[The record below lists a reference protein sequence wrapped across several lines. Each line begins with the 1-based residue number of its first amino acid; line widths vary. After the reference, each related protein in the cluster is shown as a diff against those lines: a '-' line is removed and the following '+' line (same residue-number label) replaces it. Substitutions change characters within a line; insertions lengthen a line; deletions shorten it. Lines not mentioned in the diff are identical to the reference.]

1 MIEFWLPTWFP
12 TFSGLLTLLFAF
24 NFILALT
31 IIFLERKDPSA
42 TLAWIMILFL
52 IPAVGILFYFMFSQN
67 ISRQRIFRLSRY
79 EELVVNSP
87 LREQIA
93 QVQCDRFRFVN
104 DEAKKWQ
111 SMIYMNQTYAKS
123 FLTQDNHISIITD
136 GVHMFDSLLR
146 DIENARSSVNVEYY
160 IIKND
165 GTGGALIAA
174 LTRKAREGLEVRLLI
189 DGTGGR
195 QFSEQHLAGFKEAG
209 GRFAFFFPPKFKIFS
224 MKWNYRNHRK
234 IVVIDGK
241 IGYLGGFNIGNEYLG
256 RVRKFGYWR
265 DTHLRIVGSAVHDMN
280 ARFILDW
287 RFASKENLLIDRA
300 YYGDTGGSGNTAIQI
315 VASGPDSLREEVKHG
330 YLKMISAAKKNIYIQ
345 TPYFVPDASILE
357 SLKTA
362 ALSGVDVR
370 IMIPRMP
377 DHMFVYWATYFY
389 VGALINAGARIYI
402 YDNGFLHAKTMS
414 VDGEIASIGSANFD
428 IRSFRLNFEG
438 NAFIYDAAETYKLE
452 AIFETDIAQS
462 HELTKTLYRNRSVIV
477 KFKEGVSR
485 LLSGLL

>member
-1 MIEFWLPTWFP
+1 MIEFWSP
-12 TFSGLLTLLFAF
+12 TFSGLLNALFAF
-24 NFILALT
+24 NFIIALT

-52 IPAVGILFYFMFSQN
+52 VPAVGIVFYFMFSQN

-79 EELVVNSP
+79 EELVVNNP
-87 LREQIA
+87 LNEQVA
-93 QVQCDRFRFVN
+93 QVKSDRFRYVN
-104 DEAKKWQ
+104 PEARKWQ
-111 SMIYMNQTYAKS
+111 SMIHMNQTYARS
-123 FLTQDNHISIITD
+123 ILTQDNRVSIITD
-136 GVHMFDSLLR
+136 GVHMLDSLLR
-146 DIENARSSVNVEYY
+146 DIADAKSAINVEYY

-165 GTGGALIAA
+165 EAGRSLISALAQ
-174 LTRKAREGLEVRLLI
+174 KAREGLEVRLLI
-189 DGTGGR
+189 DAHGGR
-195 QFSEQHLAGFKEAG
+195 QFNEHHLAELKAAG

-224 MKWNYRNHRK
+224 LKLNYRNHRK
-234 IVVIDGK
+234 LVVIDGR

-256 RVRKFGYWR
+256 RVKKFGYWR
-265 DTHLRIVGSAVHDMN
+265 DTHLRIMGSAIHDMN

-300 YYGDTGGSGNTAIQI
+300 YPKDAAGPGGTAMQI
-315 VASGPDSLREEVKHG
+315 VTSGPDSSREEVKHG
-330 YLKMISAAKKNIYIQ
+330 YLKMISSAKKNIYIQ

-377 DHMFVYWATYFY
+377 DHMFVYWATYY
-389 VGALINAGARIYI
+389 YAGLLINAGARAYI
-402 YDNGFLHAKTMS
+402 YDNGFLHAKTMA
-414 VDGEIASIGSANFD
+414 VDGEVASIGSANFD

-438 NAFIYDAAETYKLE
+438 NAFIYDAAEVYKIE
-452 AIFETDIAQS
+452 TIFETDIAQS
-462 HELTKTLYRNRSVIV
+462 HELTRALYRNRSLVI

-485 LLSGLL
+485 LLSNLL

>member
-1 MIEFWLPTWFP
+1 M
-12 TFSGLLTLLFAF
+12 
-24 NFILALT
+24 ALT

-52 IPAVGILFYFMFSQN
+52 VPAVGILVYFMFSQN

-79 EELVVNSP
+79 EELVVNNP

-93 QVQCDRFRFVN
+93 QVQSDRFRYVN
-104 DEAKKWQ
+104 TEARKWH
-111 SMIYMNQTYAKS
+111 SMIHMNQTYAGS
-123 FLTQDNHISIITD
+123 ILTQDNRLSIITD
-136 GVHMFDSLLR
+136 GVHMLDSLIG
-146 DIENARSSVNVEYY
+146 DIENARNAINVEYY

-165 GTGGALIAA
+165 DAGRSLLDA
-174 LTRKAREGLEVRLLI
+174 LTRKARQGLEVRLLI
-189 DGTGGR
+189 DAIGGR
-195 QFSEQHLAGFKEAG
+195 QFNESHLAEFKAAG

-224 MKWNYRNHRK
+224 RKWNYRNHRK
-234 IVVIDGK
+234 IVVIDGG

-256 RVRKFGYWR
+256 RVKKFGYWR
-265 DTHLRIVGSAVHDMN
+265 DTHLRVMGSAVHDMN

-287 RFASKENLLIDRA
+287 RLASKENLLIDRA
-300 YYGDTGGSGNTAIQI
+300 YHGDANGPGSTAMQI
-315 VASGPDSLREEVKHG
+315 VTSGPDSSREEVKHG
-330 YLKMISAAKKNIYIQ
+330 YLKMISSAKKNICIQ
-345 TPYFVPDASILE
+345 TPYFVPDVSILE

-389 VGALINAGARIYI
+389 AGILINAGARVYI
-402 YDNGFLHAKTMS
+402 YDNGFLHAKTMA
-414 VDGEIASIGSANFD
+414 VDGEVASIGSANFD

-438 NAFIYDAAETYKLE
+438 NAFIYDAAEVYKIE
-452 AIFETDIAQS
+452 AIFETDVAKS
-462 HELTKTLYRNRSVIV
+462 HELTKSLYRNRSLLI

-485 LLSGLL
+485 LLSSLL

>member
-1 MIEFWLPTWFP
+1 MIEIWFP
-12 TFSGLLTLLFAF
+12 AFSGLLTVLFVI
-24 NFILALT
+24 NFIIALT

-79 EELVVNSP
+79 EELVVNNP

-93 QVQCDRFRFVN
+93 QVQSDSFKYVN
-104 DEAKKWQ
+104 PEEKKWQ
-111 SMIYMNQTYAKS
+111 SLIQMNQTYAGS
-123 FLTQDNHISIITD
+123 FLTQDNRVSIITD
-136 GVHMFDSLLR
+136 GVHMLDSLLS
-146 DIENARSSVNVEYY
+146 DIKEAKNAINVEYY

-165 GTGGALIAA
+165 EAGRSLISA
-174 LTRKAREGLEVRLLI
+174 LTLKAREGLEVRLLI
-189 DGTGGR
+189 DAMGGR
-195 QFSEQHLAGFKEAG
+195 QFNEKNHLAEFKSAG
-209 GRFAFFFPPKFKIFS
+209 GLFAFFFPPKFKIFS
-224 MKWNYRNHRK
+224 MKLNYRNHRK
-234 IVVIDGK
+234 LVVIDGK

-256 RVRKFGYWR
+256 RVKKFGYWR

-287 RFASKENLLIDRA
+287 RVASKESLLIDRA
-300 YYGDTGGSGNTAIQI
+300 YYGDAVGLGRTAVQI
-315 VASGPDSLREEVKHG
+315 VTSGPDSSREEVKHS
-330 YLKMISAAKKNIYIQ
+330 YLKMISAARKNIYIQ
-345 TPYFVPDASILE
+345 TPYFVPDVSILE

-377 DHMFVYWATYFY
+377 DHMFVYWATYY
-389 VGALINAGARIYI
+389 YAGVLIDAGARVYI
-402 YDNGFLHAKTMS
+402 YDNGFLHAKTMA
-414 VDGEIASIGSANFD
+414 VDGEVASIGSANFD
-428 IRSFRLNFEG
+428 NRSFRLNFEG
-438 NAFIYDAAETYKLE
+438 NAFIYDAAETYKIE
-452 AIFETDIAQS
+452 TIFETDAVQS
-462 HELTKTLYRNRSVIV
+462 HELTKALYRKRSIVI